1 MDRLSAMSMFV
12 RVVETGSFSAVAKEM
27 NTTQPTVS
35 KNVAELESWLGAKLL
50 NRSTRSLHLTEVG
63 ADYYE
68 RCVGI
73 LQNIEEAEHNVGQ
86 LQSSPKGTVKVSAVV
101 GFGVHYLMPMLG
113 KFFEEFPDINV
124 EVLLND
130 LNVDLVEAGVDLAL
144 RVGPLNDSALMAK
157 KLASFSMVTVASPV
171 YLEKNGT
178 PEHPHELKDHNV
190 ILYTGLGGA
199 NRLMYYE
206 DKEPFYVQVQGNLL
220 TNNSEMMRAALL
232 AHHGIALVPRWLVES
247 SLQEDHLKPLLEG
260 YLPPNRELYAVYPPG
275 RHLASKARCFID
287 FVGKHL
293 QQSTVF
299 NKL

>member
-86 LQSSPKGTVKVSAVV
+86 LQSSPKGTVKVSAIV
-101 GFGVHYLMPMLG
+101 GFGVHYLMPMMEG
-113 KFFEEFPDINV
+113 FFAAYPDINV

-130 LNVDLVEAGVDLAL
+130 RNVDLVEAGVDLAL

-157 KLASFSMVTVASPV
+157 KLASFSMAAVASPQ
-171 YLEKNGT
+171 YLEKHSL
-178 PEHPHELKDHNV
+178 PKHPHDLKDHNV

-199 NRLMYYE
+199 NRLMFYE
-206 DKEPFYVQVQGNLL
+206 NSEPFYVNVQGNLL

-232 AHHGIALVPRWLVES
+232 SHHGVALVPKWLV
-247 SLQEDHLKPLLEG
+247 QGCLEKEE
-260 YLPPNRELYAVYPPG
+260 LITILDDFCPPDRELFAVYPPG

-287 FVGKHL
+287 YVGETLIK
-293 QQSTVF
+293 SEVF
-299 NKL
+299 HSP